1 MLAPGTYFFYIN
13 LIIMN
18 EYGTPHSYDRPNKK
32 IFFEIVPNENEIKF
46 DWKSREMGYICFR
59 EIKKIR

>member
-1 MLAPGTYFFYIN
+1 
-13 LIIMN
+13 MN